1 MHSLHITNLTTTAM
15 ASDTKTIKA
24 TCLCGDAAH
33 SITLPSNAFPLPT
46 YFCTCNS
53 CRNLTGTLFLSTAF
67 LPPSYQPSSSLLDK
81 LISFKFS
88 DRITQYFCKRCGS
101 TMLCHCL
108 PKANSMYNIGSWDVM
123 TGTLEAFDSILD
135 LKGYEYIHDTVD
147 GGFSD
152 FMPTVNN
159 HLLDRWSH
167 DINTSPQ
174 LPLNWRDPST
184 PKGPANNTTTRLQ
197 AHCKCNS
204 ITFHIARP
212 SSQSTHATRAW
223 PDLLVP
229 YHSSQTRTSSKPLEP
244 WHLRASNTKFLAGL
258 CSCTSCRLASGQEIT
273 AWAFVPL
280 VDISLDAEGKRP
292 LGLGSVTGTDTSAS
306 TSTDSGENAPNLS
319 KVQTYQS
326 SENVT
331 RSFCSVCGAI
341 VFFALSERDQ
351 NSATMLLDVAI
362 GLLDAPEG
370 ARAESWL
377 EWWTK
382 RLSFREDA
390 VGRADSLVEG
400 MEKGLREF
408 GERQRPQGD

>member
-1 MHSLHITNLTTTAM
+1 M

-33 SITLPSNAFPLPT
+33 SITLPTDAFPLPT

-53 CRNLTGTLFLSTAF
+53 CRHLTGTLFLSTAF

-81 LISFKFS
+81 LTSFKFS

-108 PKANSMYNIGSWDVM
+108 PKSSSMYSTGSWDVM

-135 LKGYEYIHDTVD
+135 LRGYEYIHDTVD

-159 HLLDRWSH
+159 RPLDRWSH

-174 LPLNWRDPST
+174 FPLHWRDPSI
-184 PKGPANNTTTRLQ
+184 PKVPVNNTTTRLQ
-197 AHCKCNS
+197 AHCKCNN
-204 ITFHIARP
+204 ITFYISRP
-212 SSQSTHATRAW
+212 SLQSIHATRAW

-229 YHSSQTRTSSKPLEP
+229 YHSPQSFDKPLEP
-244 WHLRASNTKFLAGL
+244 WHLRACNTKFLAGL

-280 VDISLDAEGKRP
+280 VDISLDAEGKVP
-292 LGLGSVTGTDTSAS
+292 LGLASVTGTGTGAS
-306 TSTDSGENAPNLS
+306 TSTSNSESGLTS
-319 KVQTYQS
+319 KLQTYAS
-326 SENVT
+326 SPNVT

-341 VFFALSERDQ
+341 VFFALSEADQ
-351 NSATMLLDVAI
+351 TAETVIVDVAI

-370 ARAESWL
+370 ARAENWL
-377 EWWTK
+377 EWCTS

-400 MEKGLREF
+400 VEAGLREF
-408 GERQRPQGD
+408 GKRAVAK

>member
-1 MHSLHITNLTTTAM
+1 MT
-15 ASDTKTIKA
+15 SDTRIIKA

-33 SITLPSNAFPLPT
+33 SITLPSDAFPLPT

-53 CRNLTGTLFLSTAF
+53 CRHLTGTLFLSTAF

-81 LISFKFS
+81 LTSFKFS

-108 PKANSMYNIGSWDVM
+108 PKANSMYNTGSWDVM

-135 LKGYEYIHDTVD
+135 VKGYEYIHDTID

-152 FMPTVNN
+152 FMPTLNN
-159 HLLDRWSH
+159 RLLDRWSH
-167 DINTSPQ
+167 DINTSSQ
-174 LPLNWRDPST
+174 SPLYWRNPSI
-184 PKGPANNTTTRLQ
+184 PKKPFDNTASRLQ
-197 AHCKCNS
+197 AHCKCKN

-212 SSQSTHATRAW
+212 SLQSTHATRAW

-229 YHSSQTRTSSKPLEP
+229 HHSPQTLNEPVKEP

-280 VDISLDAEGKRP
+280 VDISLDAEGKLP
-292 LGLGSVTGTDTSAS
+292 LELSHITDTPTS
-306 TSTDSGENAPNLS
+306 TSTDNNKSVFNS
-319 KVQTYQS
+319 KLQTYNS

-341 VFFALSERDQ
+341 VFFALSEPDE
-351 NSATMLLDVAI
+351 NPATMLLDVAV

-370 ARAESWL
+370 ARAENWL
-377 EWWTK
+377 EWCTS

-390 VGRADSLVEG
+390 VGRAGSLVEG
-400 MEKGLREF
+400 IEQGLREF
-408 GERQRPQGD
+408 GKRKTIA

>member
-1 MHSLHITNLTTTAM
+1 MT
-15 ASDTKTIKA
+15 SDTKTIKA

-33 SITLPSNAFPLPT
+33 SITLPSAAFPLPT

-53 CRNLTGTLFLSTAF
+53 CRHLTGTLFLSTAF
-67 LPPSYQPSSSLLDK
+67 LPPSFQPSSSLLDK
-81 LISFKFS
+81 LTSFKFS

-108 PKANSMYNIGSWDVM
+108 PKANSMSNTESWDVM

-135 LKGYEYIHDTVD
+135 LKGYEYIHDTRD
-147 GGFSD
+147 GGFSN
-152 FMPTVNN
+152 FMPTLNN
-159 HLLDRWSH
+159 RPLDRWSH

-174 LPLNWRDPST
+174 LPLHWRDSLP
-184 PKGPANNTTTRLQ
+184 PKESLSPTTTTTTRLQ

-212 SSQSTHATRAW
+212 SLQSAQATRSW

-229 YHSSQTRTSSKPLEP
+229 HHSSQTPTTAPAP

-273 AWAFVPL
+273 AWAFIPL
-280 VDISLDAEGKRP
+280 TDISLDAEGKRP
-292 LGLGSVTGTDTSAS
+292 LELASVISTGTCKS
-306 TSTDSGENAPNLS
+306 TSIAEDPFDSNL
-319 KVQTYQS
+319 QTYS
-326 SENVT
+326 SSPNVT

-341 VFFALSERDQ
+341 VFFALSEPGR
-351 NSATMLLDVAI
+351 NPKTMLLDVAV

-370 ARAESWL
+370 ARAEDWL
-377 EWWTK
+377 EWCTS

-400 MEKGLREF
+400 IERGLAEF
-408 GERQRPQGD
+408 GRKTDV